1 MCQILLNRGPDDEG
15 SYARGSVG
23 WQSGLHRSN
32 KVQMSGG
39 TDIAAKCGAPVF
51 VVGCPRSGTTLLYH
65 MLLSAGG
72 FAVYRAE
79 SNVFNL
85 LLPRFGDLGVRRNRQ
100 RLMNTW
106 LRTRMFTVSGLDAKQ
121 IEAKILDECRDYG
134 DFLRIVME
142 EVALRQNARRW
153 ADCTPEHLL
162 YLREIEESLPGA
174 LIIHIIRDGR
184 DVALSIDKQRWVRAF
199 WWDKKRSLMAAA
211 LYWRW
216 MVRRGREYGRIL
228 GPRYM
233 EVRYEDL
240 VTEPRRILV
249 EVGRF
254 VDHDLDYD
262 RILRTG
268 IGSVS
273 QPNTSF
279 EFSNQEREFDPL
291 GRWKK
296 LLSTQDLEEVEGLIG
311 DVLVELGYPLTA
323 QLKRLSRQRL
333 NLRLTRVLYH
343 LRFDVKHWAK
353 TRTRSNEI
361 WHREV
366 PILAPSS
373 VAALGISPKNS
384 TGRGG

>member
-1 MCQILLNRGPDDEG
+1 
-15 SYARGSVG
+15 
-23 WQSGLHRSN
+23 
-32 KVQMSGG
+32 
-39 TDIAAKCGAPVF
+39 
-51 VVGCPRSGTTLLYH
+51 

-85 LLPRFGDLGVRRNRQ
+85 LLPRFGDLSVRKNRQ

-106 LRTRMFTVSGLDAKQ
+106 LRTGMFAVSGLDSKQ
-121 IEAKILDECRDYG
+121 TEAKILDECRDYG

-142 EVALRQNARRW
+142 EVALKQNVRRW

-216 MVRRGREYGRIL
+216 MVRRGREHGRII

-233 EVRYEDL
+233 EVRFEEL
-240 VTEPRRILV
+240 VTEPRRILA
-249 EVGRF
+249 EVSRF
-254 VDHDLDYD
+254 IDHDLDYD
-262 RILRTG
+262 CILRTG

-273 QPNTSF
+273 EPNTSF
-279 EFSNQEREFDPL
+279 EFSNQQPEANPV

-296 LLSTQDLEEVEGLIG
+296 LLSTQDLETLEGLIG

-323 QLKRLSRQRL
+323 QLNRRARNRL
-333 NLRLTRVLYH
+333 NLTLTRVLYH
-343 LRFDVKHWAK
+343 VRFDVKHWAK
-353 TRTRSNEI
+353 TSTRLNEI

-366 PILAPSS
+366 PILAPCS
-373 VAALGISPKNS
+373 AAPGISPKNS
-384 TGRGG
+384 AGLGE